1 MAGTDDDKTVKQ
13 LLDAATRAELERW
26 FGLPSFE
33 QLADRGVAP
42 APPPEDPELEQL
54 RKRRA
59 AAIAAVDPEL
69 LESHRRRTTPP
80 SDLVKFKAEIELRV
94 KPTMGMLDHAMI
106 RVPAAA
112 EPREFELP
120 EHLSDD
126 LRACT
131 PQALLRDLHR
141 SESTFDKVL
150 EWFDPLDMKVD
161 ARTIAGE
168 VMATRWR
175 INPPADTPGQ
185 LALALIRELVAE
197 RKRPWIEIK
206 MPRRRV
212 TE

>member
-1 MAGTDDDKTVKQ
+1 MADTDDKTVKQ
-13 LLDAATRAELERW
+13 LLDAGTRAQLERW

-33 QLADRGVAP
+33 QLADEGKAP
-42 APPPEDPELEQL
+42 AVPVEDPELVESI
-54 RKRRA
+54 KRRD